1 MDIMLKFADIFN
13 LKFFKINLN
22 MEKYPQ
28 MCYLNKQESHLNFLC
43 FDFLEEYLDSENYS
57 PVQFIYD
64 LQNQNVSLDVLSYLE
79 NALREDMGYI
89 GNMFYKFLP
98 YNPEIKYISDIR
110 HTYNFLIEK
119 LEKEIK
125 RNIKNNE
132 LFYKITKWGSY
143 YILEIG
149 IINTI
154 I

>member
-1 MDIMLKFADIFN
+1 
-13 LKFFKINLN
+13 
-22 MEKYPQ
+22 
-28 MCYLNKQESHLNFLC
+28 
-43 FDFLEEYLDSENYS
+43 
-57 PVQFIYD
+57 
-64 LQNQNVSLDVLSYLE
+64 
-79 NALREDMGYI
+79 
-89 GNMFYKFLP
+89 MFYKFLP
-98 YNPEIKYISDIR
+98 YNPEIYLISDIR

-119 LEKEIK
+119 LEKDIN